1 MKSYIIFIC
10 TFDFFKKGRHKYTFE
25 SICLE
30 DKNIKLNDESQKIIL
45 STKGIMND
53 LDEELL
59 EFLKYV
65 ECSNEDTAQK
75 SKGTLVKHI
84 HERVEEVKND
94 VSMEVELMT
103 LLERDREK
111 IEEGREE
118 AKIEDVKNFLKLGV
132 SIDIVIKATG
142 LSKEKVEQIIED
154 IKKES

>member
-118 AKIEDVKNFLKLGV
+118 GIKLTKKVLKLFTSGEPIDNIAKLCEISV
-132 SIDIVIKATG
+132 SMVKEIV
-142 LSKEKVEQIIED
+142 E
-154 IKKES
+154 